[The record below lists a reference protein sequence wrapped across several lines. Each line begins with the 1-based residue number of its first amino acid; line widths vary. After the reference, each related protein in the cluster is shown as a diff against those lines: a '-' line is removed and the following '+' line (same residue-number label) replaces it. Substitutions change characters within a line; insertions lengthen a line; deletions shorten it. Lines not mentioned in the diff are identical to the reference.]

1 MSKITK
7 FVLILLAVMVLSI
20 AGFIFASRNS
30 LASVESYPAEGA
42 SKGDFA
48 IEVPKQQAWFDAI
61 GTQEDFAY
69 PVTETEFTVKFL
81 DPTQQKAN
89 NQVIIKDINE
99 EMLFCLRE
107 VLKEKN
113 VNFAYSKAQNK
124 LDIIV
129 YLEDN
134 RRPEMLKLLR
144 YYGILDK

>member
-30 LASVESYPAEGA
+30 LASVESYPTEGA

-48 IEVPKQQAWFDAI
+48 IEVPKQQAWLDAI

-69 PVTETEFTVKFL
+69 PVTETEFSVKFL